1 MNRDESVCRYYAKVM
16 EVTESMHEVSAMLES
31 SLLFDM
37 IHIFALSCVMIIKS
51 TIIRIPP
58 YLPVSIV
65 LGSFK
70 LYEITFYLTI
80 KLGPWEVL
88 NCTKF

>member
-37 IHIFALSCVMIIKS
+37 IMTESGCFEQE
-51 TIIRIPP
+51 TIGDK
-58 YLPVSIV
+58 Y
-65 LGSFK
+65 G
-70 LYEITFYLTI
+70 
-80 KLGPWEVL
+80 G
-88 NCTKF
+88 